1 MLAYQSWEGLTAR
14 ISEVQI
20 AEKCL
25 DLTKIPCTIKS
36 PFREDKRPSVG
47 IYEKEGKV
55 YFKDFATGDFW
66 DLQTLLCSLYNLD
79 INDLCEHI
87 LNNHYLIP
95 DIKVGYSY
103 STSEN
108 KNPTIIKSTEREWMS
123 YDIEYWNSYGISRDW
138 LEIANVHP
146 ISYFFINNQIYVADK
161 FAYVYLE
168 WKDGV
173 ETQKIYQPYNH
184 RGAKWFSSYNSSIW
198 SLWTKLP
205 GKGDK
210 LIITSSLKDAL
221 CLWENTGI
229 PACSLQ
235 SESTYPKPK
244 VVQQLKDR
252 FKDIFVFFDNDFSS
266 IENHGRLFSKKLCGL
281 YDFYGVEIPTKY
293 TAKDPSDF
301 MLYYGKRRFKEL
313 IYDLLEKCKA
323 WGITQNGVST

>member
-1 MLAYQSWEGLTAR
+1 MLVNQSWEGLTAR

-25 DLTKIPCTIKS
+25 NLTKIPCLIRS
-36 PFREDKRPSVG
+36 PFREDKKPSFDV
-47 IYEKEGKV
+47 YEKKGKV

-66 DLQTLLCSLYNLD
+66 DLQNLLCSLYNLD

-87 LNNHYLIP
+87 LNNHSLVP

-103 STSEN
+103 STNEN

-123 YDIEYWNSYGISRDW
+123 YDIEYWQSYGISRDW

-161 FAYVYLE
+161 YAYVYLE
-168 WKDGV
+168 WKDGI

-184 RGAKWFSSYNSSIW
+184 NGAKWFSSYNSSIW

-205 GKGDK
+205 DKGDK

-221 CLWENTGI
+221 CLWENLGI
-229 PACSLQ
+229 PSCSLQ

-244 VVQQLKDR
+244 IVQQLKDR
-252 FKDIFVFFDNDFSS
+252 FKDIYVFFDNDFSS
-266 IENHGRLFSKKLCGL
+266 NDNPGRKFSKRLCNI
-281 YDFYGVEIPTKY
+281 YEFKRVEIPIDY
-293 TAKDPSDF
+293 SAKDPSDF
-301 MLYYGKRRFKEL
+301 MMFYGKEKFKNVM
-313 IYDLLEKCKA
+313 YDLLKTCDIRRA
-323 WGITQNGVST
+323 Y